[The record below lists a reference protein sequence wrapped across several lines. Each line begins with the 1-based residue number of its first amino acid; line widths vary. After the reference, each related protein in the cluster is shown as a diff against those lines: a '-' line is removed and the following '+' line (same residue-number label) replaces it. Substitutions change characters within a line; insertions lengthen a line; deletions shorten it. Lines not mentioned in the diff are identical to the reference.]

1 MEPFYKN
8 ILLMLQNF
16 TEVNEKRYFVIDKE
30 LVWRRK
36 ILETNDYFL
45 E

>member
-1 MEPFYKN
+1 
-8 ILLMLQNF
+8 MLQNF